1 MANVVLYSTG
11 CPNCKLLKKRLE
23 QKGITFTENTDKQQ
37 MLSMN
42 FVRVPVLEVDGERM
56 DFSKAN
62 KWIDNQEGS
71 TNEKQ

>member
-1 MANVVLYSTG
+1 MANVILYSTG

-23 QKGITFTENTDKQQ
+23 QKGITFIENTDKQQ

-42 FVRVPVLEVDGERM
+42 FVRVPVLEVDGEHM

-62 KWIDNQEGS
+62 KWIDNQEGNI
-71 TNEKQ
+71 NEE